1 MPAVGRAM
9 VPQGI
14 LHLEAWI
21 TQILAE
27 KMVGHETETMAMEN
41 EPRFEWDL
49 LASGGIF
56 HDSP

>member
-1 MPAVGRAM
+1 M